1 MQSILALD
9 KQRNNAQH
17 SELQKQPQEND
28 RKTIALKELN
38 TDKKKLFK
46 IRANNAKCTQYL
58 KQALSNVDKRQN
70 HHYTYLVDKV
80 NTVPMDLCVRI
91 QNQK

>member
-28 RKTIALKELN
+28 RKTIALKELY
-38 TDKKKLFK
+38 TDKKKKLFK

-70 HHYTYLVDKV
+70 HHYISLT
-80 NTVPMDLCVRI
+80 R
-91 QNQK
+91 